1 MQKLFDP
8 RYVESQL
15 LALKD
20 WLFSELLSLSS
31 LGQLIF
37 IILAF
42 MAAWAARP
50 LITGW
55 ISKLGEWK
63 EADFWVTKMAEA
75 LALMALPVVW
85 IVLQWIS
92 SLVAEYA
99 GWPHH
104 LLTVTVSLLTAWI
117 IIRLTATLIRDKTMS
132 KLISIT
138 AWTIAALNILN
149 LLDATIAFLDSLSM
163 DMGELHISA
172 LTVIKGMMAL
182 AILLWLAQMAS
193 KMLEQRVSKLPNM
206 TPSVQVLLS
215 KVFKIFVITIAIIAA
230 MNSVGIDLTGLAVF
244 SGAIGVGI
252 GFGMQKIFA
261 NLISGLL
268 ILADKSIKPGDVIE
282 VAGTYGWVN
291 TLGGR
296 YASVVTRD
304 GVEHLI
310 PNEELINQRVS
321 NWTFSDSEIRIKLAI
336 GVSYDTD
343 LPHAIETCIKAATAE
358 GRIINSPEPACLVKG
373 FGDNSIDLELRVWIR
388 DPHNGISNIKSAI
401 YVRIWQLFKEEG
413 IEIPYPQRVLHVASD
428 GKGEGI
434 SIGQSAGSAVS

>member
-8 RYVESQL
+8 RYIESQL

-20 WLFSELLSLSS
+20 WAFGEILVLSS
-31 LGQLIF
+31 LGQVIF

-50 LITGW
+50 LITIW
-55 ISKLGEWK
+55 INKLGEWK
-63 EADFWVTKMAEA
+63 EADFWVTKLAEA

-343 LPHAIETCIKAATAE
+343 LPHAIETCIKAATSE

-401 YVRIWQLFKEEG
+401 YVRIWQLFKEED
-413 IEIPYPQRVLHVASD
+413 IDIPFPQRVLHVASD
-428 GKGEGI
+428 NKGDGI
-434 SIGQSAGSAVS
+434 SIGQPAGSTAS

>member
-8 RYVESQL
+8 HYIESQL

-20 WLFSELLSLSS
+20 WIFSEILVFSS

-42 MAAWAARP
+42 LASWAARP
-50 LITGW
+50 LITRW
-55 ISKLGEWK
+55 ISKLAEWK
-63 EADFWVTKMAEA
+63 AADFWITKLAEA
-75 LALMALPVVW
+75 LGLMALPFVW
-85 IVLQWIS
+85 IVLQYVS
-92 SLVAEYA
+92 SLVAAYA
-99 GWPHH
+99 GWSHH

-117 IIRLTATLIRDKTMS
+117 IIRLTATLIRDKSMS

-149 LLDATIAFLDSLSM
+149 LLDQTVAFLDSLSM
-163 DMGELHISA
+163 DMGEFHISA

-182 AILLWLAQMAS
+182 AILLWLAQVAS
-193 KMLEQRVSKLPNM
+193 RMLEQRVSKLPNM
-206 TPSVQVLLS
+206 TPSVQVLLT
-215 KVFKIFVITIAIIAA
+215 KLFKIFVITIAIVAA

-252 GFGMQKIFA
+252 GFGLQKIFA

-304 GVEHLI
+304 GIEHLI

-321 NWTFSDSEIRIKLAI
+321 NWTFSDSEIRVKLAI
-336 GVSYDTD
+336 GVAYDTD
-343 LPHAIETCIKAATAE
+343 LPHAIETCIKAAQAE
-358 GRIINSPEPACLVKG
+358 GRIIISPEPKCLVKG
-373 FGDNSIDLELRVWIR
+373 FGDNAIDLELRVWIR
-388 DPHNGISNIKSAI
+388 DPQNGISNIKSAI
-401 YVRIWQLFKEEG
+401 YIRIWQMFKDEG
-413 IEIPYPQRVLHVASD
+413 IDIPFPQRVLHIASD
-428 GKGEGI
+428 DKGDSI
-434 SIGQSAGSAVS
+434 TIGQPSGVAVS

>member
-8 RYVESQL
+8 QYIETQL
-15 LALKD
+15 LAIKD
-20 WLFSELLSLSS
+20 WVFAEIFTLSS
-31 LGQLIF
+31 LSQLIF
-37 IILAF
+37 IVLAF

-63 EADFWVTKMAEA
+63 EADFWISKACEA
-75 LALMALPVVW
+75 LALLALPFVW

-92 SLVAEYA
+92 SLVAAYA

-132 KLISIT
+132 KLISMT

-163 DMGELHISA
+163 DMGELHVSA

-182 AILLWLAQMAS
+182 AVLLWLAQMAS
-193 KMLEQRVSKLPNM
+193 RMLEQRVSKLPNM
-206 TPSVQVLLS
+206 TPSVQVLLT
-215 KVFKIFVITIAIIAA
+215 KLFKIFVITIAIIAA

-291 TLGGR
+291 TLGAR

-321 NWTFSDSEIRIKLAI
+321 NWTFSDTEIRLKLAV

-343 LPHAIETCIKAATAE
+343 LPHAIETCIKAGTAE
-358 GRIINSPEPACLVKG
+358 GRIITSPEPTCLVKG
-373 FGDNSIDLELRVWIR
+373 FGDSSIDLELRVWIR
-388 DPHNGISNIKSAI
+388 DPQNGVSNIKSAI

-413 IEIPYPQRVLHVASD
+413 IEIPFPQRVLHIESD
-428 GKGEGI
+428 TKGVGAAI
-434 SIGQSAGSAVS
+434 NS